1 MKKSNWLTNG
11 IRKLSLRSENNS
23 CSLASAFNTLATGL
37 GRITQ
42 GKIGISPDRSFD
54 YAPPPESFTL
64 IPCRPSL
71 TTQNSG
77 DGSSTA
83 SHYGGASSTSIS
95 YDLPGWC
102 AAVLSVLRLP
112 EQAGNNSTTSR
123 NETATE
129 EAGGLIGRDER
140 VLGLSLAYPSARP
153 LTALAQAD
161 HQLCCRAS
169 GSLPQQF
176 ETFALRSAPAAT
188 GDLVMMVIDC
198 TMSPTPFGFDA
209 AKDHQKRLRPPL
221 NFPLQNTVPP
231 SCSADR

>member
-1 MKKSNWLTNG
+1 MKKSNRLTNG
-11 IRKLSLRSENNS
+11 IRNLSLKSKNNS
-23 CSLASAFNTLATGL
+23 CSPASAFNTLATGL

-54 YAPPPESFTL
+54 YAPPESFTL

-77 DGSSTA
+77 DRSSAA
-83 SHYGGASSTSIS
+83 SHYGGASSTSFS

-102 AAVLSVLRLP
+102 AAVLSVLHLP
-112 EQAGNNSTTSR
+112 KPAGNNSTTSR

-140 VLGLSLAYPSARP
+140 VLGLSLAYPSACP

-169 GSLPQQF
+169 RSLPQQF

-188 GDLVMMVIDC
+188 GDLVHD
-198 TMSPTPFGFDA
+198 G
-209 AKDHQKRLRPPL
+209 R
-221 NFPLQNTVPP
+221 
-231 SCSADR
+231 

>member
-1 MKKSNWLTNG
+1 MASTEPPQHRPRPPK
-11 IRKLSLRSENNS
+11 NNFS
-23 CSLASAFNTLATGL
+23 SPASAFHTLATRL

-42 GKIGISPDRSFD
+42 GKIGISPARSFD
-54 YAPPPESFTL
+54 YAPPPPPESFTL

-71 TTQNSG
+71 STQNGG
-77 DGSSTA
+77 DVSSAA

-112 EQAGNNSTTSR
+112 EPAGNNLTTSR

-161 HQLCCRAS
+161 HQLCPRGQKPAPAVQDIRAS
-169 GSLPQQF
+169 VRAS
-176 ETFALRSAPAAT
+176 SYW
-188 GDLVMMVIDC
+188 
-198 TMSPTPFGFDA
+198 
-209 AKDHQKRLRPPL
+209 RPGP
-221 NFPLQNTVPP
+221 
-231 SCSADR
+231 